1 MKEIPESLIGLDHIV
16 EGVEGEIVVDDFLF
30 MLIFLVG
37 EFEVDIDDFLYL
49 SAALFEFQVV
59 FINIVDHHAV
69 EGVIFV
75 GFERILVQ
83 NGLCVLPYV
92 LLDILCG
99 GRGTVTL
106 MRISWSR

>member
-1 MKEIPESLIGLDHIV
+1 
-16 EGVEGEIVVDDFLF
+16 

-59 FINIVDHHAV
+59 FVNVVDHHAV

-75 GFERILVQ
+75 CFKGILVQ
-83 NGLCVLPYV
+83 NRLSVLPYV
-92 LLDILCG
+92 LLDILSR
-99 GRGTVTL
+99 GRGTVTR